1 MMAVGTPSAT
11 AAVLR
16 VQTEDA
22 APETSRLPA
31 SPLVTAEGPTEHG
44 TPLAHP
50 GSPLRAWE
58 RDGLHDQCRFGAAR
72 VSAARTSADP
82 LLAIPL
88 SLGRVGVI
96 PRSDHLETRDS
107 DQARTCSAA
116 RDSIPLA
123 ATADSATGDLA
134 GAGVGTGTVG
144 AGIALE
150 LSAGAATVGTEAF
163 GLATT
168 TTVGAV
174 AFLERALA
182 WGWPYWGSYWGP
194 AWAFGWDPWWY
205 DPYWYSP
212 SPSYNYYQAY
222 PDVGYNDAPSYEP
235 DALSDY
241 DSSSSYLITPT
252 LNPEALHFNV
262 SDDAGLDDHV
272 WSRRSAV
279 TEPRIRRVLPEAEPH
294 LTASRRQ

>member
-16 VQTEDA
+16 VQAEDA
-22 APETSRLPA
+22 APETSRPPA

-58 RDGLHDQCRFGAAR
+58 RDGLHDQCRFAAAR

-96 PRSDHLETRDS
+96 PRSDHLGTRDS

-123 ATADSATGDLA
+123 ATEHSATGDLA

-150 LSAGAATVGTEAF
+150 LSAGAATVGTGLLAWLLQLRLGRWLF
-163 GLATT
+163 WSRLWRGLAVLGQLLGTGLGFRMGPLVVQPVLVFT
-168 TTVGAV
+168 LAV
-174 AFLERALA
+174 VQL
-182 WGWPYWGSYWGP
+182 
-194 AWAFGWDPWWY
+194 
-205 DPYWYSP
+205 
-212 SPSYNYYQAY
+212 
-222 PDVGYNDAPSYEP
+222 
-235 DALSDY
+235 LS
-241 DSSSSYLITPT
+241 
-252 LNPEALHFNV
+252 
-262 SDDAGLDDHV
+262 G
-272 WSRRSAV
+272 
-279 TEPRIRRVLPEAEPH
+279 
-294 LTASRRQ
+294 